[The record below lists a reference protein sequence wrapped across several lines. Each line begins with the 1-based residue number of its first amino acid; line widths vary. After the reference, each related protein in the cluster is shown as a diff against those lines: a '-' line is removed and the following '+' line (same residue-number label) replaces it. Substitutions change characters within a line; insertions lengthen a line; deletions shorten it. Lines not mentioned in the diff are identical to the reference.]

1 MNNLKRIDLNLLV
14 TLQALMTEKHI
25 SRTAMRLHKSQPAIS
40 HALAH
45 LREIFDDPL
54 LVRRGGGLELTSRAS
69 ELMQPLSDAL
79 DQLGSLLEPPQFDP
93 SQAQRVFRVSMS
105 DYGAHIVL
113 PKLVRMLRATAPGIE
128 LVVSQATREA
138 MRMQVMDG
146 EVDLALGVFPPPTAE
161 LHTETLF
168 VETFACLA
176 DVASMPAS
184 RTLDL
189 EAWLARPH
197 ALVAMRAGTDNEIDR
212 ALAQLRAERR
222 IAVILPHW
230 GVANE
235 LIVDTDLVLTVAR
248 RNLDTVRDDS
258 RLCVF
263 DPPFPVESFEFQQM
277 WHQRRQGDPAHC
289 WLRQVI
295 VRVVR
300 DQPCQLKRETL

>member
-45 LREIFDDPL
+45 LRDIFNDPL

-79 DQLGSLLEPPQFDP
+79 DQLSALLEPPEFDP

-105 DYGAHIVL
+105 DYGARIVL
-113 PKLVRMLRATAPGIE
+113 PKLVRMLRANARGIE
-128 LVVSQATREA
+128 LVVSQANREA

-146 EVDLALGVFPPPTAE
+146 EVDLALGVFPPPSPE

-176 DVASMPAS
+176 DAASMPAS
-184 RTLDL
+184 RMLDL

-212 ALAQLRAERR
+212 ALANCGRAR

-235 LIVDTDLVLTVAR
+235 LVVDTDLVLTVAR
-248 RNLDTVRDDS
+248 RNLDRCATTHG
-258 RLCVF
+258 CVF

-277 WHQRRQGDPAHC
+277 WHQRRQGDPRTT
-289 WLRQVI
+289 WLRQMI
-295 VRVVR
+295 ARVVR
-300 DQPCQLKRETL
+300 DR